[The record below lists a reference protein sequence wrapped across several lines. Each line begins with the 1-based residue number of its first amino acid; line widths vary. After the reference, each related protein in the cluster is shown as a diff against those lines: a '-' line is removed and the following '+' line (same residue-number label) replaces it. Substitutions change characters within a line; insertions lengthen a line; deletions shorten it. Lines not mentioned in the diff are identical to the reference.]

1 MEESRRTTPP
11 AGAESP
17 GSNNQQS
24 PALPPAGAE
33 SSGTNNQQPLVPP
46 PPESSSD
53 HHPETGGD
61 HPQQA
66 AIGYPATAMGYPAP
80 NQRGI
85 PPPYPPPHSLES
97 NYNHQTLPYMQ
108 PAAATT
114 TTGKLLHVPNLRLK
128 KQQHASC
135 SIVMYFVARNQ
146 IPVFNISSFSVSN
159 FNVSADSFSSVWE
172 ANVTMENRFHNVD
185 FHFEHVQSNVYLD
198 NNLLA
203 SSSVEKYVNSI
214 SVPKN
219 EKGTIPA
226 KVVVNNSKQN
236 SPEPEKSVI
245 EELRNNWK
253 DGSVEFTLQMSLW
266 TSVKESFWRT
276 RHWRIG
282 ILCKDVKIE
291 FDKSESPNG
300 KFKGSSKNCNSLF

>member
-1 MEESRRTTPP
+1 MNESRRTT
-11 AGAESP
+11 
-17 GSNNQQS
+17 
-24 PALPPAGAE
+24 PPAGAE
-33 SSGTNNQQPLVPP
+33 SSGTNNQQPPAPP
-46 PPESSSD
+46 PSEPSSD

-61 HPQQA
+61 HSQQA

-85 PPPYPPPHSLES
+85 SPPYPPPHSLES

-108 PAAATT
+108 PLPQPQQPENYYTYQTYASRNNNMRTVRAILMCMI
-114 TTGKLLHVPNLRLK
+114 LLVIF
-128 KQQHASC
+128 SC
-135 SIVMYFVARNQ
+135 IGSIVMYFVARNQ

-159 FNVSADSFSSVWE
+159 FNVSADSLSSVWE
-172 ANVTMENRFHNVD
+172 ANVTMENRFHNAD

-214 SVPKN
+214 SVLKN

-226 KVVVNNSKQN
+226 KVVANNSKLN
-236 SPEPEKSVI
+236 SLEPDKSVI

-253 DGSVEFTLQMSLW
+253 DGSVEFSLKMSLW

-276 RHWRIG
+276 RHWKIG
-282 ILCKDVKIE
+282 ILCRDVKIE